1 MPTLLLSI
9 IIAVVFYLVLPG
21 IGAVVVRARWRRFRN
36 NVYHAASV
44 PRAVYTDIRAI
55 RDGSVNA
62 RECFFIGRLEA
73 LQGDNRIWLRDGTA
87 SVEVDMTD
95 TNLIVLPPYKDSGRS
110 LPPADRVDFPNE
122 APDVI
127 PWRQVTSLTEGSAA
141 FVSGMLTSQDGNAV
155 FARRDTMRP
164 LVLLYDGPSEHVLER
179 AVWTGRQRNEYWSLI
194 TPLALLSGMFALS
207 ILSMRVLQ
215 ASYTD
220 GLLTLGLAAIPVLPL
235 LPPGV
240 PGYFLYRNL
249 WRRGRAHRATRD
261 GLRLMSVSS
270 EYNELNTRAIRRN
283 QRRAVLLELAAV
295 AVLLASVF
303 LNYIV
308 LVRVF
313 ALVL

>member
-1 MPTLLLSI
+1 MLLLSI

-36 NVYHAASV
+36 DVYHAASI
-44 PRAVYTDIRAI
+44 PRAVYTDIRAV
-55 RDGSVNA
+55 RDGSVKE
-62 RECFFIGRLEA
+62 RECYFIGRLEA
-73 LQGDNRIWLRDGTA
+73 LQGDNRIWLRDGNA

-95 TNLIVLPPYKDSGRS
+95 TNLIVLPPYKDSEQS
-110 LPPADRVDFPNE
+110 LPPAHGIDFPSE
-122 APDVI
+122 TPDVI

-141 FVSGMLTSQDGNAV
+141 FVSGILTSQEGNAV
-155 FARRDTMRP
+155 FARRETIRP
-164 LVLLYDGPSEHVLER
+164 LLLLYDGPSEHVLER

-261 GLRLMSVSS
+261 GLRLMAVS
-270 EYNELNTRAIRRN
+270 NARPELNAAAIRRN
-283 QRRAVLLELAAV
+283 QRKAVLFELAAV

>member
-1 MPTLLLSI
+1 
-9 IIAVVFYLVLPG
+9 
-21 IGAVVVRARWRRFRN
+21 
-36 NVYHAASV
+36 
-44 PRAVYTDIRAI
+44 
-55 RDGSVNA
+55 VNA
-62 RECFFIGRLEA
+62 RECCFIGRLEA
-73 LQGDNRIWLRDGTA
+73 LQGDNRIWLRDGNA

-95 TNLIVLPPYKDSGRS
+95 TNLIVLPPYKDSDQS
-110 LPPADRVDFPNE
+110 LPPTDGVDFPNE
-122 APDVI
+122 TPDVI

-155 FARRDTMRP
+155 FARRDAIRP
-164 LVLLYDGPSEHVLER
+164 FVLLYDGPSEHVLKR

-215 ASYTD
+215 TSYTD

-249 WRRGRAHRATRD
+249 WRRGRAYRATRD

-270 EYNELNTRAIRRN
+270 PGSETNTIAIRRN
-283 QRRAVLLELAAV
+283 QHRAVLLELAAV
-295 AVLLASVF
+295 TVLLASVF

-308 LVRVF
+308 LIRIF